1 MAFVLV
7 ILTLFTIVAVVV
19 ITQALKTARAKTKSM
34 AEIARGEA
42 YRKLAEEAV
51 SVQQKIAEDLSD
63 VRVRIA
69 SMEKMLQPWGK
80 RINIE
85 TTP

>member
-34 AEIARGEA
+34 AEIARDEA